1 MVFLA
6 ATPGVG
12 VGGRV
17 DLDYHSYAFQ
27 LGVGYHLLHLLRW
40 VSSSDFAELAQFRE
54 CWDVK
59 GEAVLVDDMPMQD
72 VHFIEE

>member
-17 DLDYHSYAFQ
+17 DLDYHSYPFQ
-27 LGVGYHLLHLLRW
+27 LGVVYYLLHVLGW
-40 VSSSDFAELAQFRE
+40 VGSSDFAELAQFRE
-54 CWDVK
+54 CWDLK
-59 GEAVLVDDMPMQD
+59 GKAVLIDDMPMQD